1 MNKIVLSLAAL
12 CLALTAG
19 AQSKIKGFQIV
30 EKPGDKEVAIL
41 YNGRLL
47 TAYTYYDSWHTG
59 YQGISLPVG
68 AWRTYRPPASH
79 RHLV

>member
-30 EKPGDKEVAIL
+30 EKPDKKKWPFSI
-41 YNGRLL
+41 
-47 TAYTYYDSWHTG
+47 TAG
-59 YQGISLPVG
+59 C
-68 AWRTYRPPASH
+68 
-79 RHLV
+79 